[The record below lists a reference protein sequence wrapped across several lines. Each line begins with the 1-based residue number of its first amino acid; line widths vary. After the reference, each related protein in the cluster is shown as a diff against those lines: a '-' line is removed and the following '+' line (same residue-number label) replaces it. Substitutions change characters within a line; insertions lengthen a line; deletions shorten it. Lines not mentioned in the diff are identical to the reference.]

1 MRNKIRNPW
10 VLVMLIVVGVVIGG
24 LIGDI
29 FKDSIQILNYSK
41 SIGFQPFTLDL
52 IVLRT
57 TIGLMVNF
65 NVASI
70 IGIIFAIVIFSRM

>member
-29 FKDSIQILNYSK
+29 FKDSIQILSYSK

-70 IGIIFAIVIFSRM
+70 IGIIFAIIIFSRM

>member
-29 FKDSIQILNYSK
+29 FKDSIQILSYSK

>member
-1 MRNKIRNPW
+1 
-10 VLVMLIVVGVVIGG
+10 MLIVVGVVIGG

-29 FKDSIQILNYSK
+29 FKDSIQILSYSK

-70 IGIIFAIVIFSRM
+70 IGIIFAIIIFSRM